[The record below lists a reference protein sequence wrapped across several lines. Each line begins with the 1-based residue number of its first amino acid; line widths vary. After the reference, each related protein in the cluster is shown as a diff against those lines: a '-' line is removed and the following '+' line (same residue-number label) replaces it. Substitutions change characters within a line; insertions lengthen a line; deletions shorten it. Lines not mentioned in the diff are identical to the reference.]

1 MLTLI
6 ELCDNCKPS
15 KTSKQ
20 DKTAV
25 MNLEQARL
33 NMVESQ
39 IRPWEVLDQAVLD
52 LLLTVKREEFVP
64 EKYRALAFADMEIP
78 LGHGEIMLTPKVE
91 ARMLQ
96 ELGLRKTDKIL
107 EVGTGSGFVTA
118 LLSKLGGQVVS
129 VERLAEFSH
138 GAARKLAGH
147 GIGNAQ
153 LVVGD
158 AAEGWPALA
167 PYDAILLTGSV
178 ALLPES
184 FQSQLTI
191 GGRLIAVIGDE
202 PMMTATLIR
211 RVAAAAFNSVG
222 LFETSIPPL
231 RNVRQPQRFVF

>member
-1 MLTLI
+1 
-6 ELCDNCKPS
+6 
-15 KTSKQ
+15 
-20 DKTAV
+20 

-33 NMVESQ
+33 NMVDSQ

-78 LGHGEIMLTPKVE
+78 LGHGEIMLMPKVE

-96 ELGLRKTDKIL
+96 ELGLQKTDKIL

-129 VERLAEFSH
+129 VERLPEFSQS
-138 GAARKLAGH
+138 AARKLAGH
-147 GIGNAQ
+147 GIDNAQ
-153 LVVGD
+153 LIVGD
-158 AAEGWPALA
+158 ASQGWTAHA

-178 ALLPES
+178 ALLPEA
-184 FQSQLTI
+184 FQNQLTI

-202 PMMTATLIR
+202 PMMTATLVR
-211 RVAAAAFNSVG
+211 RVATGAFNSAG
-222 LFETSIPPL
+222 LFDTSIPPL
-231 RNVRQPQRFVF
+231 RNVRKPQRFVF